1 MQCWRMPDLVLAAVL
16 HLVVPRRTPR
26 RMSKMRALFGAG
38 EFLAFLL
45 GKIAADDG
53 VPKLKQKEQE
63 NESKTNEKKRNGQ

>member
-26 RMSKMRALFGAG
+26 RMSKMRVAG